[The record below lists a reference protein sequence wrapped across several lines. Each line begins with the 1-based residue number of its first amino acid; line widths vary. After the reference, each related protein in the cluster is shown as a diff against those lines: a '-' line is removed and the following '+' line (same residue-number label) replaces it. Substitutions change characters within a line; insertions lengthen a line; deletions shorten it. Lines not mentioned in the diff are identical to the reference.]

1 MEQEV
6 HRLASD
12 WLQNDNTEA
21 AWQALL
27 TTL

>member
-12 WLQNDNTEA
+12 WLQKDNTEA
-21 AWQALL
+21 AWQVLL
-27 TTL
+27 ATL